1 HHMTVYLT
9 FNDSPSGV
17 YASQV
22 IDVVNYLSA
31 EQKQPVK
38 LVAFVS
44 IRNFRASRHKI
55 KRLCPNAIVLPMIP
69 GAKNGKMNRI
79 TLKTIFGIVRPKTVV
94 ARGIFAT
101 HLAFRVRKVRKPFK
115 LVFDARGAYHA
126 EFSEYRLIEDD
137 HFIEEVRVLEKQALH
152 RSDAQLA
159 VSNALV
165 EYWQSNYG
173 FSAPNV
179 RVIPCTLAG
188 SHSTGLLT
196 EDERTH

>member
-1 HHMTVYLT
+1 MTVYLT

-55 KRLCPNAIVLPMIP
+55 KSLCPNAIVLPMFP
-69 GAKNGKMNRI
+69 GVKNWKLNRF
-79 TLKTIFGIVRPKTVV
+79 TLKTIFGVVRPQTVV

-101 HLAFRVRKVRKPFK
+101 HLAFRVRKTP
-115 LVFDARGAYHA
+115 
-126 EFSEYRLIEDD
+126 
-137 HFIEEVRVLEKQALH
+137 
-152 RSDAQLA
+152 
-159 VSNALV
+159 
-165 EYWQSNYG
+165 QS
-173 FSAPNV
+173 F
-179 RVIPCTLAG
+179 
-188 SHSTGLLT
+188 
-196 EDERTH
+196 